1 MDRRHFL
8 KSSAF
13 FTVATAVGALDA
25 PRAAP
30 SAGDERKS
38 RYQFPQGVASGDP
51 RDRSI
56 VFWTRCVPV
65 PGNTPRR
72 RAKGV
77 ARAIPLRLE
86 VSTQPDFSALVARV
100 PLRALATY
108 DFTVRAKVTALSP
121 KTTYHYR
128 FVAGDDVSVT
138 GVARTAPDANEANDR
153 IRFAWLTCQDWSVN
167 HWQAMTLLAAESDL
181 DFVVHVGDYIYET
194 VEAAKPGAVEAAH
207 PPLRLP
213 GGKPLADGRAYADTL
228 DDYRTLYRTYR
239 TDPRLQTLHQR
250 LPMIAIWDDHEF
262 SDDCW
267 QDHQVYTNDERQE
280 TQRRRSANRA
290 WAEYMPVDWSDVRFE
305 PDNPSYTNIR
315 IYREFHFGMLMHL
328 VMTDERLYRDDHVVS
343 EAAIARAR
351 GHDPVHGD
359 DAAGS
364 RYFVK
369 QDVLQRFEARDTAQL
384 GRAPSMLGPVQTQ
397 WWKAA
402 MKGSPATWK
411 VWGNEVMLNRLWAV
425 MPGAPK
431 DAAARLVID
440 CDSWDG
446 YPTHKHELLSYLKEQ
461 RIHNVVAISGDL
473 HAFQCGIVRDDPDP
487 ATGTPVIVDFVCAGI
502 SSTSFYSYIK
512 AAWRGTPFALL
523 AATPAKLDAFLMK
536 NNPDLLHAN
545 HDAQGY
551 ASATVTPERFSVV
564 FNKVKPLNP
573 DGTAPADAL
582 LDRIRLTVPRDSVEV
597 RVEHVQ
603 GLLTY
608 P

>member
-13 FTVATAVGALDA
+13 FTIAAATGMLGSPRPVRPARIVGK
-25 PRAAP
+25 
-30 SAGDERKS
+30 G
-38 RYQFPQGVASGDP
+38 RYRFPQGIASGDP
-51 RDRSI
+51 RDRSV

-65 PGNTPRR
+65 HEGAQQTAKSAV
-72 RAKGV
+72 RAV
-77 ARAIPLRLE
+77 PLRLE
-86 VSTQPDFSALVARV
+86 VSTRPDFSTLVVSVR
-100 PLRALATY
+100 LRALPVF
-108 DFTVRAKVTALSP
+108 DFTVRVKVTALSP

-128 FVAGDDVSVT
+128 FVAGDDISVT
-138 GVARTAPDANEANDR
+138 GVAQTAPDANEANSR
-153 IRFAWLTCQDWSVN
+153 VRFAWITCQDWSVN
-167 HWQAMTLLAAESDL
+167 HWQAMSLLVAESDL

-194 VEAAKPGAVEAAH
+194 VGTARLGAVETAH
-207 PPLRLP
+207 PSPRLP
-213 GGKPLADGRAYADTL
+213 DGKPLPDGHVYADTL
-228 DDYRTLYRTYR
+228 EDYRTLYRIYR

-267 QDHQVYTNDERQE
+267 QDHQVYTNEERQE
-280 TQRRRSANRA
+280 TQRRRNASRA

-305 PDNPSYTNIR
+305 PNNPSYANIR
-315 IYREFHFGMLMHL
+315 IYREFRFGMLMHL

-343 EAAIARAR
+343 EPAIARAR
-351 GHDPVHGD
+351 GHDPVNGD

-369 QDVLQRFEARDTAQL
+369 QNVLQRFEAEDTARL
-384 GRAPSMLGPVQTQ
+384 GRAPSMLGPEQTQ

-431 DAAARLVID
+431 TPEARLVID
-440 CDSWDG
+440 CDAWDG

-461 RIHNVVAISGDL
+461 EIHDVVAITGDL
-473 HAFQCGIVRDDPDP
+473 HAFQCGVVRDDPDP
-487 ATGTPVIVDFVCAGI
+487 TTGTPVIVDFVCAGI
-502 SSTSFYSYIK
+502 SSTSFYTYMK
-512 AAWRGTPFALL
+512 GAWGGTPL
-523 AATPAKLDAFLMK
+523 APLVSSPASFDTFLMT
-536 NNPDLLHAN
+536 NNPDLRYAD

-551 ASATVTPERFSVV
+551 ASATVTPESFSVV
-564 FNKVKPLNP
+564 FNKVRPLNP

-582 LDRIRLTVPRDSVEV
+582 LERTRLTVPKGSVEV
-597 RVEHVQ
+597 RVEHL
-603 GLLTY
+603 GDAGSH
-608 P
+608 